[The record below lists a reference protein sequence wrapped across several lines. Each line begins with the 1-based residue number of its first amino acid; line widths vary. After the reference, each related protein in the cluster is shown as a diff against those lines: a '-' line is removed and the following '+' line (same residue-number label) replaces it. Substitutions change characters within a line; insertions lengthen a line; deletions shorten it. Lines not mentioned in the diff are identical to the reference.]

1 MFSKQTKPEQKPKM
15 TKTKPIPNERM
26 ANCVLCSMTWT
37 TTEFKKAWDRALPI
51 DQYLEDLLG
60 VVPHEEDPYA
70 KYLVINQQR
79 VKRLTQRLH
88 LEPETEMAALNANP
102 GTKWLILNEHWCGD
116 GAQIVPVQAAI
127 ALASKGRIEAR
138 VLFRDQNLELMDQ
151 FLTNGGRS
159 IPKTIQLD
167 SEFRVTTSWGSRP
180 AEAQELVMRVKAD
193 PERAHLYSEEL
204 HKWYAVDRQ
213 KAIQS
218 ELRMLLT
225 LES

>member
-1 MFSKQTKPEQKPKM
+1 M
-15 TKTKPIPNERM
+15 TKTKPVSNERM

-60 VVPHEEDPYA
+60 AVPHEEDPYA

-88 LEPETEMAALNANP
+88 LEPETEMAALNAKP

-213 KAIQS
+213 QAIQS
-218 ELRMLLT
+218 ELRMLLS

>member
-1 MFSKQTKPEQKPKM
+1 
-15 TKTKPIPNERM
+15 
-26 ANCVLCSMTWT
+26 MTWT

-51 DQYLEDLLG
+51 NQYLEDLLG

-88 LEPETEMAALNANP
+88 IEPETEMAALNAKP

-213 KAIQS
+213 RAIQS
-218 ELRMLLT
+218 ELRMLM
-225 LES
+225 S

>member
-1 MFSKQTKPEQKPKM
+1 
-15 TKTKPIPNERM
+15 
-26 ANCVLCSMTWT
+26 MTWT
-37 TTEFKKAWDRALPI
+37 TKEFKAAWDRALPI

-60 VVPHEEDPYA
+60 TVPHEDDPYA
-70 KYLVINQQR
+70 QYVVINQQR

-88 LEPETEMAALNANP
+88 LEPETEAAALHAQP

-127 ALASKGRIEAR
+127 AHASKGRIEAR

-159 IPKTIQLD
+159 IPKTIQMN
-167 SEFRVTTSWGSRP
+167 EAFEVTTSWGSRP

-193 PERAHLYSEEL
+193 PEQAHRYSEEL

-213 KAIQS
+213 QAIQS
-218 ELRMLLT
+218 ELRTLLR
-225 LES
+225 

>member
-1 MFSKQTKPEQKPKM
+1 
-15 TKTKPIPNERM
+15 
-26 ANCVLCSMTWT
+26 
-37 TTEFKKAWDRALPI
+37 
-51 DQYLEDLLG
+51 
-60 VVPHEEDPYA
+60 
-70 KYLVINQQR
+70 LVINQQR
-79 VKRLTQRLH
+79 VKRIKQRLH
-88 LEPETEMAALNANP
+88 LEPETEMAALNAKP

-213 KAIQS
+213 QAIQS
-218 ELRMLLT
+218 ELRMLLR
-225 LES
+225 

>member
-1 MFSKQTKPEQKPKM
+1 MKSVS
-15 TKTKPIPNERM
+15 NERM

-37 TTEFKKAWDRALPI
+37 TADFKKAWDRALPI

-70 KYLVINQQR
+70 QYLVINQQR
-79 VKRLTQRLH
+79 VKRIKQRLH
-88 LEPETEMAALNANP
+88 LEPETEMAALNAKP

-213 KAIQS
+213 QAIQS
-218 ELRMLLT
+218 ELRMLLS

>member
-218 ELRMLLT
+218 ELRMLL
-225 LES
+225 S

>member
-1 MFSKQTKPEQKPKM
+1 MFSQQTNSEQKPKM
-15 TKTKPIPNERM
+15 TKMKPVSNERM
-26 ANCVLCSMTWT
+26 ANCVLCSMTWN

-79 VKRLTQRLH
+79 VKRIKQRLH
-88 LEPETEMAALNANP
+88 LEPETEMAALNAKP

-213 KAIQS
+213 QAIQS
-218 ELRMLLT
+218 ELRMLLS

>member
-1 MFSKQTKPEQKPKM
+1 
-15 TKTKPIPNERM
+15 
-26 ANCVLCSMTWT
+26 MTWN

-79 VKRLTQRLH
+79 VKRIKQRLH
-88 LEPETEMAALNANP
+88 LEPETEMAALNAKP

-213 KAIQS
+213 QAIQS
-218 ELRMLLT
+218 ELRMLLS

>member
-1 MFSKQTKPEQKPKM
+1 
-15 TKTKPIPNERM
+15 M

-37 TTEFKKAWDRALPI
+37 TTDFKKAWDRALPI

-88 LEPETEMAALNANP
+88 IEPETEMAALNAKP

-213 KAIQS
+213 RAIQS
-218 ELRMLLT
+218 ELRMLM
-225 LES
+225 S

>member
-1 MFSKQTKPEQKPKM
+1 MFSQQTKHEQKPKM
-15 TKTKPIPNERM
+15 TKMKSVSNERM
-26 ANCVLCSMTWT
+26 ANCVLYNMTWT

-79 VKRLTQRLH
+79 VKRIKQRLH
-88 LEPETEMAALNANP
+88 LEPETEMAALNAKP

-213 KAIQS
+213 QAIQS
-218 ELRMLLT
+218 ELRMLLS

>member
-1 MFSKQTKPEQKPKM
+1 
-15 TKTKPIPNERM
+15 
-26 ANCVLCSMTWT
+26 MTWT
-37 TTEFKKAWDRALPI
+37 TSEFKKAWDRALPI
-51 DQYLEDLLG
+51 DQYLENLLG
-60 VVPHEEDPYA
+60 KVPHEEDPYA
-70 KYLVINQQR
+70 QYLVINQQR
-79 VKRLTQRLH
+79 VKRLTQRLS
-88 LEPETEMAALNANP
+88 LEPETEMAALNAKP

-213 KAIQS
+213 QAIQS
-218 ELRMLLT
+218 ELRMLL
-225 LES
+225 S

>member
-1 MFSKQTKPEQKPKM
+1 MKSVS
-15 TKTKPIPNERM
+15 NEGM

-37 TTEFKKAWDRALPI
+37 TKEFKEAWDRALPI
-51 DQYLEDLLG
+51 DQYLIDLLG
-60 VVPHEEDPYA
+60 TVPHEQDPYA
-70 KYLVINQQR
+70 QYLVINQQR
-79 VKRLTQRLH
+79 VKRIKQRLH
-88 LEPETEMAALNANP
+88 LEPETEAAALHAHP

-213 KAIQS
+213 QAIQS
-218 ELRMLLT
+218 ELRILL
-225 LES
+225 S

>member
-1 MFSKQTKPEQKPKM
+1 
-15 TKTKPIPNERM
+15 
-26 ANCVLCSMTWT
+26 
-37 TTEFKKAWDRALPI
+37 
-51 DQYLEDLLG
+51 
-60 VVPHEEDPYA
+60 
-70 KYLVINQQR
+70 
-79 VKRLTQRLH
+79 
-88 LEPETEMAALNANP
+88 MAALNAKP

-218 ELRMLLT
+218 ELRMLLS

>member
-70 KYLVINQQR
+70 QYLVINQQR
-79 VKRLTQRLH
+79 VKRLAQRLH

-138 VLFRDQNLELMDQ
+138 VLFRDQNLKLMDQ

-167 SEFRVTTSWGSRP
+167 SEFRVSANWGSRP

-204 HKWYAVDRQ
+204 HKWYALDRQ
-213 KAIQS
+213 RAIQS
-218 ELRMLLT
+218 ELRMLL
-225 LES
+225 S

>member
-1 MFSKQTKPEQKPKM
+1 
-15 TKTKPIPNERM
+15 
-26 ANCVLCSMTWT
+26 MTWT
-37 TTEFKKAWDRALPI
+37 TADFKKAWDRALPI

-88 LEPETEMAALNANP
+88 LEPETEMAALNAKP

-213 KAIQS
+213 QAIQS
-218 ELRMLLT
+218 EIRMLLS

>member
-1 MFSKQTKPEQKPKM
+1 MFSQQTNSEQKPKT
-15 TKTKPIPNERM
+15 TKMKSVSNEGM

-37 TTEFKKAWDRALPI
+37 TKEFKEAWDRALPI

-70 KYLVINQQR
+70 KYVVINQQR

-88 LEPETEMAALNANP
+88 LEPETEMAALNAAL

-167 SEFRVTTSWGSRP
+167 SEFRVTTSWGPRP

-213 KAIQS
+213 RAIQS
-218 ELRMLLT
+218 ELRMLM
-225 LES
+225 S

>member
-1 MFSKQTKPEQKPKM
+1 
-15 TKTKPIPNERM
+15 
-26 ANCVLCSMTWT
+26 
-37 TTEFKKAWDRALPI
+37 
-51 DQYLEDLLG
+51 
-60 VVPHEEDPYA
+60 
-70 KYLVINQQR
+70 
-79 VKRLTQRLH
+79 
-88 LEPETEMAALNANP
+88 MAALNAKP

-213 KAIQS
+213 QAIQS
-218 ELRMLLT
+218 ELRMLLS

>member
-1 MFSKQTKPEQKPKM
+1 MFSQQTNSEQKPKM
-15 TKTKPIPNERM
+15 TKMKSVSNEGM

-37 TTEFKKAWDRALPI
+37 TKEFKEAWDRALPI
-51 DQYLEDLLG
+51 DQYLENLLG
-60 VVPHEEDPYA
+60 TVPHEEDPYA
-70 KYLVINQQR
+70 RYLVINQQR
-79 VKRLTQRLH
+79 VKRIKQRLH
-88 LEPETEMAALNANP
+88 LEPETEAAALHAHP

-127 ALASKGRIEAR
+127 ALASKGLIEAR

-213 KAIQS
+213 QAIQS
-218 ELRMLLT
+218 ELRILL
-225 LES
+225 S

>member
-1 MFSKQTKPEQKPKM
+1 
-15 TKTKPIPNERM
+15 
-26 ANCVLCSMTWT
+26 MTWT
-37 TTEFKKAWDRALPI
+37 TADFKKAWDRALPI

-60 VVPHEEDPYA
+60 VVPNEEDPYA

-88 LEPETEMAALNANP
+88 LEPETEMAALNAHL

-213 KAIQS
+213 QAIQS
-218 ELRMLLT
+218 ELRMLLS

>member
-1 MFSKQTKPEQKPKM
+1 
-15 TKTKPIPNERM
+15 
-26 ANCVLCSMTWT
+26 MTWT
-37 TTEFKKAWDRALPI
+37 TTDFKKAWDRALPI

-88 LEPETEMAALNANP
+88 IEPETEMAALNAKP

-159 IPKTIQLD
+159 IPKTLQLD
-167 SEFRVTTSWGSRP
+167 SEFRVTKSWGSRP
-180 AEAQELVMRVKAD
+180 AGAQELVMRVKAD

-213 KAIQS
+213 RAIQS
-218 ELRMLLT
+218 ELRMLM
-225 LES
+225 S

>member
-1 MFSKQTKPEQKPKM
+1 M
-15 TKTKPIPNERM
+15 TKTKPVSNERM
-26 ANCVLCSMTWT
+26 ANCVLCSMTWN

-51 DQYLEDLLG
+51 DQYIEDLLG

-88 LEPETEMAALNANP
+88 LEPETEMAALNAKS

-213 KAIQS
+213 QAIQS
-218 ELRMLLT
+218 ELRMLLS

>member
-1 MFSKQTKPEQKPKM
+1 MFSQQTKHEQKPKM
-15 TKTKPIPNERM
+15 TKTKPVSNERM
-26 ANCVLCSMTWT
+26 ANCVLCSMTWN

-79 VKRLTQRLH
+79 VKRIKQRLH
-88 LEPETEMAALNANP
+88 LEPETEMAALNAKP

-213 KAIQS
+213 QAIQS
-218 ELRMLLT
+218 ELRMLLR
-225 LES
+225 

>member
-1 MFSKQTKPEQKPKM
+1 
-15 TKTKPIPNERM
+15 
-26 ANCVLCSMTWT
+26 MTWT
-37 TTEFKKAWDRALPI
+37 TTEFKKAWGRALPI

-70 KYLVINQQR
+70 QYLVINQQR
-79 VKRLTQRLH
+79 VKRIKQRLH
-88 LEPETEMAALNANP
+88 LEPETEMAALNAKP

-167 SEFRVTTSWGSRP
+167 SEFRVTTSWGPRP

-213 KAIQS
+213 QAIQS
-218 ELRMLLT
+218 ELRMLLS

>member
-1 MFSKQTKPEQKPKM
+1 
-15 TKTKPIPNERM
+15 
-26 ANCVLCSMTWT
+26 MTWT

-60 VVPHEEDPYA
+60 TFPHEEDPYA
-70 KYLVINQQR
+70 QYLVINQQR
-79 VKRLTQRLH
+79 VKRIKQRLH
-88 LEPETEMAALNANP
+88 LEPETEMAALNAKP

-218 ELRMLLT
+218 ELRMLL
-225 LES
+225 S

>member
-1 MFSKQTKPEQKPKM
+1 MFSQQTKPAQKPKM
-15 TKTKPIPNERM
+15 TKTKPVSNERM
-26 ANCVLCSMTWT
+26 ANCVLYNMTWT

-60 VVPHEEDPYA
+60 TVPHEEDPYA
-70 KYLVINQQR
+70 QYLVINQQR

-88 LEPETEMAALNANP
+88 LEPETEMAALNAKP

-180 AEAQELVMRVKAD
+180 AEAQELVMCFKAD

-213 KAIQS
+213 QAIQS
-218 ELRMLLT
+218 ELRMLLR
-225 LES
+225 

>member
-1 MFSKQTKPEQKPKM
+1 M
-15 TKTKPIPNERM
+15 TKMKPVSNDGM

-37 TTEFKKAWDRALPI
+37 TKEFKEAWDRALPI
-51 DQYLEDLLG
+51 DQYLENLLG
-60 VVPHEEDPYA
+60 TVPHEEDPYA
-70 KYLVINQQR
+70 QYLVINQQR
-79 VKRLTQRLH
+79 VKRIKQRLS
-88 LEPETEMAALNANP
+88 LEPETEMAALNAKP

-167 SEFRVTTSWGSRP
+167 GEFRVTTSWGSRP

-213 KAIQS
+213 QAIQS
-218 ELRMLLT
+218 ELRMLLR
-225 LES
+225 

>member
-1 MFSKQTKPEQKPKM
+1 MKPVS
-15 TKTKPIPNERM
+15 NERM
-26 ANCVLCSMTWT
+26 ANCVLYRMTWT
-37 TTEFKKAWDRALPI
+37 TEDFKKAWDRALPI

-60 VVPHEEDPYA
+60 AVPHEEDPYT
-70 KYLVINQQR
+70 KYLAINQQR

-88 LEPETEMAALNANP
+88 LEPETEGAALNAKP

-213 KAIQS
+213 RAIQS
-218 ELRMLLT
+218 ELRMLM
-225 LES
+225 S